1 MNKAYKELFLNTVYL
16 SLGISAVFAGI
27 VATVNDE
34 SPLGFSWGFNF
45 LGIFLFIYFYNL
57 IVSVINFALSLFC
70 KSTILRL
77 VLFNI
82 VGLLL
87 TALPAYLLHQLP
99 IFSLYSSFI
108 ILSVM
113 SVYMAKKQLRVR
125 NSAY

>member
-57 IVSVINFALSLFC
+57 IVSVLNFILTKLC
-70 KSTILRL
+70 KLLAVRL
-77 VLFNI
+77 IVFNAA
-82 VGLLL
+82 GLLL
-87 TALPAYLLHQLP
+87 TALPAYHFHEWFLL
-99 IFSLYSSFI
+99 SLYASFI
-108 ILSVM
+108 VLSAH
-113 SVYMAKKQLRVR
+113 SIWSQRTADRP
-125 NSAY
+125 

>member
-1 MNKAYKELFLNTVYL
+1 MNRAYKELFLNTVYF

-27 VATVNDE
+27 VSTVNDE

-70 KSTILRL
+70 KSLVMRL

-87 TALPAYLLHQLP
+87 TALPAYHFHEWFLL
-99 IFSLYSSFI
+99 SLYASFI
-108 ILSVM
+108 VLSAH
-113 SVYMAKKQLRVR
+113 SIWSQRTADRP
-125 NSAY
+125 